1 MRSIIPESE
10 QIVALDTKIGWEL
23 RNTEPDWLKT
33 FVSMSQSGYH
43 FCISDIFIAEF
54 LNQLEAG
61 RLTPAEFMHAVKQMD
76 RFISGVLPILPGKR
90 QLYQMA
96 GIHNLEM
103 PPAEDPVFTQA
114 YSIATWNWM
123 KSITDHASLNTN
135 PTTFTYN
142 GQISKHPFQPS
153 VVNAELQLE
162 RDRWIAWIESF
173 DSVPKDTLYLQRDE
187 KLAEM
192 RNDIDSDSHCV
203 PTASTRYD
211 LFLKFLLET
220 AIQRNQSNGTFN
232 PKTTRRQ
239 NDAIDSLL
247 LLAFLLPGFVCTTD
261 TPFVSRFDPIKSFQK
276 EWFVTP
282 NQLVTQWINGTNPRT
297 IWPENIP

>member
-23 RNTEPDWLKT
+23 RNTEPAWLKT

-54 LNQLEAG
+54 FNQLETG

-76 RFISGVLPILPGKR
+76 RFISGMLPILPGKR
-90 QLYQMA
+90 QLYQIT
-96 GIHNLEM
+96 GIHNPEM
-103 PPAEDPVFTQA
+103 PQAEKPGFTQA
-114 YSIATWNWM
+114 DSIAKWNWM
-123 KSITDHASLNTN
+123 KSITDYASLSTN
-135 PTTFTYN
+135 PTAFTYN
-142 GQISKHPFQPS
+142 GQALEHTFQQG

-162 RDRWIAWIESF
+162 RDTWIALIESF
-173 DSVPKDTLYLQRDE
+173 DSEPKDTLYLQRDNR
-187 KLAEM
+187 LAKM
-192 RNDIDSDSHCV
+192 RSDIDSDSHCV
-203 PTASTRYD
+203 PPASTRYD
-211 LFLKFLLET
+211 LLLKFLLET
-220 AIQRNQSNGTFN
+220 AIQRNQSVGEFN
-232 PKTTRRQ
+232 HKKTKRL

-247 LLAFLLPGFVCTTD
+247 LLTFLLPGFVCTTD

-276 EWFVTP
+276 EWFITP
-282 NQLVTQWINGTNPRT
+282 NQLATQWINGTNPRT